1 MLIYKAI
8 QMAIKAHEHQLRKLD
23 NDVYVAHP
31 IEVGVI
37 LAKHNL
43 PDEVIIAGILHDTVE
58 DTELTLEQIEIE
70 FGSSVAAYVNF
81 CSEQNKGDT
90 WKKRKLDYLA
100 HLESAPVDVLY
111 IVCVDKLT
119 NIQSIHRNF
128 EVYGTAIWQKFNAGY
143 EEQKWYY
150 EAILEKLSNRD
161 DVPEFFREHIA
172 EWKKDVAMW
181 VKEKKTPSSMT
192 GLSRWL

>member
-58 DTELTLEQIEIE
+58 DTSLTLEQIERE
-70 FGSSVAAYVNF
+70 FGSSVAAYVKF
-81 CSEQNKGDT
+81 CSELNKGDT

-100 HLESAPVDVLY
+100 HLENAPIEVLY

-150 EAILEKLSNRD
+150 EAIIEKLSPISDHPLYEALRSAIRSVFNHD
-161 DVPEFFREHIA
+161 NCII
-172 EWKKDVAMW
+172 
-181 VKEKKTPSSMT
+181 T
-192 GLSRWL
+192 

>member
-23 NDVYVAHP
+23 NDIYVAHP

-58 DTELTLEQIEIE
+58 DTSLTLEKIESE
-70 FGSSVAAYVNF
+70 FGSSVAAYVKL
-81 CSEQNKGDT
+81 CSELNKGES
-90 WKKRKLDYLA
+90 WKKRKLSYLDQ
-100 HLESAPVDVLY
+100 LENAPNDVLF

-119 NIQSIHRNF
+119 NIQSIQRNF
-128 EVYGTAIWQKFNAGY
+128 EAYGPAIWQKFNAGY

-150 EAILEKLSNRD
+150 EAILEKLSPICNHPLYEALQSAITR
-161 DVPEFFREHIA
+161 VFNY
-172 EWKKDVAMW
+172 
-181 VKEKKTPSSMT
+181 
-192 GLSRWL
+192 